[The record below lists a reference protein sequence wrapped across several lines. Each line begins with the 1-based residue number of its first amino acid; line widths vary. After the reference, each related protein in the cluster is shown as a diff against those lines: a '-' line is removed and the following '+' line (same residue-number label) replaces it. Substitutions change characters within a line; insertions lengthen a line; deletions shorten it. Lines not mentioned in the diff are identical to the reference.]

1 MVSLP
6 RPPSCLPP
14 NRFAANRR
22 PAAAVELYPTDCYPL
37 AVSVTV
43 QARVVPPGSREYLEA
58 AWELKERIREDESLL
73 KQRRGFFADAYQR
86 STVHVLLDGPDG
98 DLVGFTAAR
107 RDGYILF
114 LAIEPD
120 RRGEGLGERLVARV
134 AEDTNSVSCHAR
146 TDNENALEFYEHLGF
161 EKIRKIENYYEDGG
175 AAYYLKL
182 GDTHLL
188 DKLTDFLRR

>member
-1 MVSLP
+1 M
-6 RPPSCLPP
+6 
-14 NRFAANRR
+14 
-22 PAAAVELYPTDCYPL
+22 ELYPTGCYHLP
-37 AVSVTV
+37 VSVTV
-43 QARVVPPGSREYLEA
+43 QARVVPPGSREYLED

-73 KQRRGFFADAYQR
+73 KQRRGFFTDAYQR
-86 STVHVLLDGPDG
+86 STVHVLLDGRDE

-146 TDNENALEFYEHLGF
+146 VGNANALEFYQHLGF
-161 EKIRKIENYYEDGG
+161 ETVRKIENYYEDGG
-175 AAYYLKL
+175 AAFYLKL
-182 GDTHLL
+182 GDAHIL
-188 DKLTDFLRR
+188 DTLTDFLRR